1 MYCGN
6 TVILIKRKFDM
17 KKIALIALLVGLVG
31 TAQADVGVYGKIREY
46 QESYTLG
53 SASALTRLTNDTSRF
68 GVKASENVGNGLTV
82 SGVIET
88 GVAIDAPSATTL
100 GDRTAIVSLS
110 NNLGMLSAGRD
121 KHAVT
126 RALDNFDAL
135 ENTYGTIAG
144 SVHAAQG
151 SRVQNALFVTT
162 APVMGISATYQM
174 ANSETAGTTN
184 VQAGSINYSLGALS
198 ATLARY
204 DDSVSSTSTIG
215 GLKYTLPS
223 TGTTLYGLYSEDK
236 VSNVSTTGKSIGVA
250 QVVMPKLT
258 ALASYGE
265 NSNGL
270 KAYAVGAAYA
280 QNKALNFHARYS
292 NIDSATNTAD
302 VTQYGVGVEY
312 NF

>member
-1 MYCGN
+1 
-6 TVILIKRKFDM
+6 M
-17 KKIALIALLVGLVG
+17 KKIALTALLAGLMG
-31 TAQADVGVYGKIREY
+31 FAQADVGVYGKFREY

-68 GVKASENVGNGLTV
+68 GVKASENVGNGITV

-88 GVAIDAPSATTL
+88 GVAVDAPSATTL
-100 GDRTAIVSLS
+100 GDRVAIVSLS
-110 NNLGMLSAGRD
+110 NSLGTVSAGRD

-151 SRVQNALFVTT
+151 SRVQNAVFVTS
-162 APVMGISATYQM
+162 APIMGVSATYQL

-184 VQAGSINYSLGALS
+184 VQAGSINYSAGALS
-198 ATLARY
+198 ATVARY
-204 DDSVSSTSTIG
+204 DDSISSASTIAG
-215 GLKYTLPS
+215 VKYNLAK
-223 TGTTLYGLYSEDK
+223 TGTTVSVLYSDDK
-236 VSNVSTTGKSIGVA
+236 VSGVSTTGKSIGVA
-250 QVVMPKLT
+250 QAIAPKLT

-265 NSNGL
+265 NSNGT

-280 QNKALNFHARYS
+280 QNKALTFHARYS
-292 NIDSATNTAD
+292 KIDSVTNAAD
-302 VTQYGVGVEY
+302 VTQFGVGVEY

>member
-1 MYCGN
+1 
-6 TVILIKRKFDM
+6 M
-17 KKIALIALLVGLVG
+17 KKYALAMALALAASAVWSQSVP
-31 TAQADVGVYGKIREY
+31 QVSVYGKVRMYE
-46 QESYTLG
+46 ESYTLG
-53 SASALTRLTNDTSRF
+53 SASALTRLTNDSSRF
-68 GVKASENVGNGLTV
+68 GIKASEGVGNGITV

-88 GVAIDAPSATTL
+88 GVAMDAPSATTL
-100 GDRTAIVSLS
+100 GDRVAIVSLS
-110 NNLGMLSAGRD
+110 NSLGTVSAGRD

-162 APVMGISATYQM
+162 APIMGVSATYQL

-184 VQAGSINYSLGALS
+184 TQAGSINYSAGALS
-198 ATLARY
+198 ATVARY
-204 DDSVSSTSTIG
+204 DDGISGASTIAG
-215 GLKYTLPS
+215 VKYKLAS
-223 TGTTLYGLYSEDK
+223 TGTTVFGLYSDDK
-236 VSNVSTTGKSIGVA
+236 VSNTSTTGKSIGIA
-250 QVVMPKLT
+250 QALSGQLT

-265 NSNGL
+265 NSNGT

-280 QNKALNFHARYS
+280 QNKSLTFHARYS